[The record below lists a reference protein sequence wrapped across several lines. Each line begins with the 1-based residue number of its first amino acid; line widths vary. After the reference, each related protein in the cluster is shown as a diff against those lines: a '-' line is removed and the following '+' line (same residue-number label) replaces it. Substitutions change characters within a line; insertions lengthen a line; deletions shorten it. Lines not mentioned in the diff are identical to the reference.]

1 MVTATSTVFGSLSD
15 ANAERSL
22 LSHWR
27 QVDRF
32 STVEHAEELVDLLRS
47 QGVDAVLSMADAL
60 CVLARRD

>member
-1 MVTATSTVFGSLSD
+1 MVTSTKTVFSTESAAKTD
-15 ANAERSL
+15 RAL

-32 STVEHAEELVDLLRS
+32 STVEHAEELIDLLRS
-47 QGVDAVLSMADAL
+47 QGVDAVLSMADGL